1 MLPADRKCCACF
13 TGAGN
18 CKTNKERIIMSETR
32 FKVRARLL
40 QQIGEQLIKNES
52 IALIELV
59 KNAYDADASE
69 VNVIMKEV
77 DNSEKGQIVI
87 EDNGCG
93 MNMDIIK
100 NVWFEAGTDFKNKMT
115 ETPKYKRHPLGEK
128 GIGRFAIHKL
138 GNKIELISRQSNK
151 KEIYFSFNW
160 NTIKQYK
167 YIEEIPV
174 SPVERE
180 PEIFKGDKTGT
191 RIIIT
196 SLKNKWER
204 GSIRDLYRSI
214 IAFNNPFS
222 PSSDFKVSYYIDKSE
237 WIQDLLTPDKV
248 KDYALYYV
256 EAELE
261 GDRIKKFKYEFRPYS
276 IMNKLQKRF
285 VNETDKQIAK
295 VLKMVDRDNKSID
308 LNNYKIGNVNFTA
321 YIFDRE
327 TKILKLGLTDIKGLK
342 EYLNLNGG
350 IRIYRDG
357 IRVYDYGEPENDW
370 LELDIRRVNVP
381 AKRISN
387 NLILGAIELNRERSK
402 DLIEKTNREGF
413 IENEAYLTFKSAILY
428 LLNVIEGQR
437 NIDKEKIRLFY
448 GTKEKSQPVIASI
461 NELKSVIEEKIKD
474 DSIRNEITRYLN
486 KIEKEYENISEILLR
501 SAGAGLN
508 LSVVIHEMEKILE
521 ELKKII
527 EKEKVNERIIT
538 LVKHLSNLVEGYT
551 ALIRRSEN
559 KKEDLIKIIDQ
570 TIFNMEYRLKYHKII
585 LQKEYQN
592 YKGDNKIP
600 VVRNLMLNSIMNI
613 IDNSIWW
620 LDYSKKDKNEEKK
633 LFINLID
640 RPEGYLSIIIAD
652 NGSGFTLPA
661 EEIIKPF
668 VSAKP
673 DGMGLGLHIVS
684 EVIEAHKGLLLF
696 PDDSEIDDYNIPFEY
711 KSGAIIVLSLRRE

>member
-1 MLPADRKCCACF
+1 M
-13 TGAGN
+13 N
-18 CKTNKERIIMSETR
+18 ENKFR
-32 FKVRARLL
+32 VRARLL
-40 QQIGEQLIKNES
+40 EQLGEQLIKNAG

-77 DNSEKGQIVI
+77 DNPTNGQIII

-93 MNMDIIK
+93 MDMGIIK
-100 NVWFEAGTDFKNKMT
+100 NVWLEAGTDFKSKIT
-115 ETPKYKRHPLGEK
+115 ETPIYHRHPLGEK
-128 GIGRFAIHKL
+128 GIGRFAVHKL
-138 GNKIELISRQSNK
+138 GNKIELVSKQQNK
-151 KEIYFSFNW
+151 KEIYFSINW
-160 NTIKQYK
+160 DEIKKYK
-167 YIEEIPV
+167 YIDEIPINL
-174 SPVERE
+174 VERE

-191 RIIIT
+191 HIVIT
-196 SLKNKWER
+196 SLKNIWDR

-214 IAFNNPFS
+214 IAFNNPFN
-222 PSSDFKVSYYIDKSE
+222 PSSNFRVNFNIDNVD

-261 GDRIKKFKYEFRPYS
+261 GDRIKKFRYEFRPYS
-276 IMNKLQKRF
+276 TMNKLQKR
-285 VNETDKQIAK
+285 VVDETDEQIKK
-295 VLKMVDRDNKSID
+295 VLEMVDRDNKSIN
-308 LNNYKIGNVNFTA
+308 LNNHKIGRVNFSA

-327 TKILKLGLTDIKGLK
+327 TKILRLGLSDIKGLK

-387 NLILGAIELNRERSK
+387 NLILGAIELNREQSK

-428 LLNVIEGQR
+428 LLNVIENQR

-448 GTKEKSQPVIASI
+448 GAKEKSQPVIASI
-461 NELKSVIEEKIKD
+461 NELKSVVEEKIKD
-474 DSIRNEITRYLN
+474 DATRNEIIRYLDR
-486 KIEKEYENISEILLR
+486 IQREYEDINEILLK

-508 LSVVIHEMEKILE
+508 LSVVIHEMEKILS
-521 ELKKII
+521 ELKKVV

-538 LVKHLSNLVEGYT
+538 LVKHLSNLMEGYT
-551 ALIRRSEN
+551 ALIRRSDK
-559 KKEDLIKIIDQ
+559 KKEDIIKFIDQ
-570 TIFNMEYRLKYHKII
+570 AIFNMEYRLNYHSIK
-585 LQKEYQN
+585 LEKEYKN
-592 YKGDNKIP
+592 YRGDNKIP
-600 VVRNLMLNSIMNI
+600 VVRNLLLNSIMNI

-620 LDYSKKDKNEEKK
+620 LDYTKKDKNEEKI
-633 LFINLID
+633 LFINLVD
-640 RPEGYLSIIIAD
+640 KPEGYLSIVIAD
-652 NGSGFTLPA
+652 NGCGFALPS

-684 EVIEAHKGLLLF
+684 EVMKAHNGLLLF
-696 PDDSEIDDYNIPFEY
+696 PDDSEIDDYNIPAEY
-711 KSGAIIVLSLRRE
+711 KSGAITVLSLKRD

>member
-1 MLPADRKCCACF
+1 
-13 TGAGN
+13 
-18 CKTNKERIIMSETR
+18 MSETR

>member
-1 MLPADRKCCACF
+1 M
-13 TGAGN
+13 N
-18 CKTNKERIIMSETR
+18 ENKFR
-32 FKVRARLL
+32 VRARLL
-40 QQIGEQLIKNES
+40 EQLGEQLIKNAG

-69 VNVIMKEV
+69 VSVIMKEV
-77 DNSEKGQIVI
+77 DNPTNGQIII

-93 MNMDIIK
+93 MDMDIIK
-100 NVWFEAGTDFKNKMT
+100 NVWLEAGTDFKST
-115 ETPKYKRHPLGEK
+115 IGETPIYHRHPLGEK
-128 GIGRFAIHKL
+128 GIGRFAVHKL
-138 GNKIELISRQSNK
+138 GNKIELVSKQGNK
-151 KEIYFSFNW
+151 KEIYFSINW
-160 NTIKQYK
+160 NEIKQYK
-167 YIEEIPV
+167 YIDEIPINLI
-174 SPVERE
+174 ERA
-180 PEIFKGDKTGT
+180 PEIFKENKTGT
-191 RIIIT
+191 HISIT
-196 SLKNKWER
+196 SLKNKWDR

-214 IAFNNPFS
+214 IAFNNPFN
-222 PSSDFKVSYYIDKSE
+222 PSSNFRVNFNIDNVE

-261 GDRIKKFKYEFRPYS
+261 GDRIKKFRYEFRPYS
-276 IMNKLQKRF
+276 TMNKLQKR
-285 VNETDKQIAK
+285 VVDETDEQIAK
-295 VLKMVDRDNKSID
+295 VLKMVDRDNETINLS
-308 LNNYKIGNVNFTA
+308 NFKIGRVKISA

-327 TKILKLGLTDIKGLK
+327 TKILRLGLSDIKGLK

-387 NLILGAIELNRERSK
+387 NLILGAIELDRKESK

-413 IENEAYLTFKSAILY
+413 IENDAYLTFKSAILY
-428 LLNVIEGQR
+428 LLNVIENQR

-461 NELKSVIEEKIKD
+461 NELKSVVEEKIKD
-474 DSIRNEITRYLN
+474 DATRNEIIRYLDR
-486 KIEKEYENISEILLR
+486 IEKEYEDINEILLK
-501 SAGAGLN
+501 SAGAGLS
-508 LSVVIHEMEKILE
+508 LSVVIHEMEKILN
-521 ELKKII
+521 ELKKVV
-527 EKEKVNERIIT
+527 EKEKVNERIVT

-551 ALIRRSEN
+551 ALIRKSDK
-559 KKEDLIKIIDQ
+559 KKEDIIKFIDQ
-570 TIFNMEYRLKYHKII
+570 AIFNMEYRLSYHCII
-585 LQKEYQN
+585 LQKEYKN

-600 VVRNLMLNSIMNI
+600 VVRNLLLNSIMNI

-620 LDYSKKDKNEEKK
+620 LDYTKKDKNEEKK

-640 RPEGYLSIIIAD
+640 KPEGYLSIVIAD
-652 NGSGFTLPA
+652 NGCGFALPS

-673 DGMGLGLHIVS
+673 EGMGLGLHIVS
-684 EVIEAHKGLLLF
+684 EVMKAHNGLLLF
-696 PDDSEIDDYNIPFEY
+696 PDDSEIDDYNIPEKY
-711 KSGAIIVLSLRRE
+711 KSGAITVLSLKRD

>member
-1 MLPADRKCCACF
+1 MLDK
-13 TGAGN
+13 
-18 CKTNKERIIMSETR
+18 I
-32 FKVRARLL
+32 FKVTSHIFELL
-40 QQIGEQLIKNES
+40 GEQLVKNENV
-52 IALIELV
+52 ALLELV

-77 DNSEKGQIVI
+77 DNPTNGQIII

-93 MNMDIIK
+93 MDMGIIK
-100 NVWFEAGTDFKNKMT
+100 NVWLEAGTDFKSKIT
-115 ETPKYKRHPLGEK
+115 ETPIYHRHPLGEK
-128 GIGRFAIHKL
+128 GIGRFAVHKL
-138 GNKIELISRQSNK
+138 GNKIELVSKQQNK
-151 KEIYFSFNW
+151 KEIYFSINW
-160 NTIKQYK
+160 DEIKKYK
-167 YIEEIPV
+167 YIDEIPINL
-174 SPVERE
+174 VERE

-191 RIIIT
+191 HIVIT
-196 SLKNKWER
+196 SLKNIWDR

-214 IAFNNPFS
+214 IAFNNPFN
-222 PSSDFKVSYYIDKSE
+222 PSSNFRVNFNIDNVD

-248 KDYALYYV
+248 KDYAIYYV

-261 GDRIKKFKYEFRPYS
+261 GDRIKKFRYEFRPYS
-276 IMNKLQKRF
+276 TMNKLQKR
-285 VNETDKQIAK
+285 VVDETDEQIKK
-295 VLKMVDRDNKSID
+295 VLEMVDRDNKSIN
-308 LNNYKIGNVNFTA
+308 LNNHKIGRVNFSA

-327 TKILKLGLTDIKGLK
+327 TKILRLGLSDIKGLK

-387 NLILGAIELNRERSK
+387 NLILGAIELNREQSK

-428 LLNVIEGQR
+428 LLNVIENQR

-461 NELKSVIEEKIKD
+461 NELKSVVEEKIKD
-474 DSIRNEITRYLN
+474 DVTRNEIIWYLN
-486 KIEKEYENISEILLR
+486 RIEKEYEDINEILLK

-508 LSVVIHEMEKILE
+508 LSVVIHEMEKILD
-521 ELKKII
+521 ELKRII
-527 EKEKVNERIIT
+527 AVEKERLNKRVVVLIN
-538 LVKHLSNLVEGYT
+538 HLIDLGDGYA
-551 ALIRRSEN
+551 ALIRSSGRKRGKITN
-559 KKEDLIKIIDQ
+559 IIDQ
-570 TIFNMEYRLKYHKII
+570 AIFNLEFRLNYHHIK
-585 LQKEYQN
+585 LYKQYKS
-592 YKGDNKIP
+592 YKGNDDVQFVK
-600 VVRNLMLNSIMNI
+600 NLLLASLMNI

-620 LDYSKKDKNEEKK
+620 LDYTKKDKNEEKK
-633 LFINLID
+633 LFINLVD
-640 RPEGYLSIIIAD
+640 KPEGYLSIVIAD
-652 NGSGFTLPA
+652 NGCGFALPS

-684 EVIEAHKGLLLF
+684 EVMKAQNGLLLF
-696 PDDSEIDDYNIPFEY
+696 PEDNEIEDYNIPAEY
-711 KSGAIIVLSLRRE
+711 ESGAIIILMLNKE

>member
-1 MLPADRKCCACF
+1 M
-13 TGAGN
+13 N
-18 CKTNKERIIMSETR
+18 ENKFR
-32 FKVRARLL
+32 VRARLL
-40 QQIGEQLIKNES
+40 EQLGEQLIKNAG

-69 VNVIMKEV
+69 VSVIMKEV
-77 DNSEKGQIVI
+77 DNPTNGQIII

-93 MNMDIIK
+93 MDMDIIK
-100 NVWFEAGTDFKNKMT
+100 NVWLEAGTDFKST
-115 ETPKYKRHPLGEK
+115 IGETPIYHRHPLGEK
-128 GIGRFAIHKL
+128 GIGRFAVHKL
-138 GNKIELISRQSNK
+138 GNKIELVSKQGNK
-151 KEIYFSFNW
+151 KEIYFSINW
-160 NTIKQYK
+160 NEIKQYK
-167 YIEEIPV
+167 YIDEIPINLI
-174 SPVERE
+174 ERA
-180 PEIFKGDKTGT
+180 PEIFKENKTGT
-191 RIIIT
+191 HISIT
-196 SLKNKWER
+196 SLKNKWDR

-214 IAFNNPFS
+214 IAFNNPFN
-222 PSSDFKVSYYIDKSE
+222 PSSNFRVNFNIDNVK

-261 GDRIKKFKYEFRPYS
+261 GDRIKKFRYEFRPYNT
-276 IMNKLQKRF
+276 MNKLQKR
-285 VNETDKQIAK
+285 VVDETDEQIAK
-295 VLKMVDRDNKSID
+295 VLKMADRDNTSID
-308 LNNYKIGNVNFTA
+308 LNNHKIGHVNFSA

-327 TKILKLGLTDIKGLK
+327 TKILRLGLSDVKGLK

-381 AKRISN
+381 AKRVSN
-387 NLILGAIELNRERSK
+387 NLILGAIELDRKESK

-428 LLNVIEGQR
+428 LLNVIENQR

-461 NELKSVIEEKIKD
+461 NELKSVVEEKIKD
-474 DSIRNEITRYLN
+474 DATRNEIIRYLN
-486 KIEKEYENISEILLR
+486 RIEKEYEDINEILLK

-508 LSVVIHEMEKILE
+508 LSVVIHEMEKILS
-521 ELKKII
+521 ELKIVVEKEVV
-527 EKEKVNERIIT
+527 EKEKVNERIVT

-551 ALIRRSEN
+551 ALIRRSDK
-559 KKEDLIKIIDQ
+559 KKEDIIKLIDQ
-570 TIFNMEYRLKYHKII
+570 AIFNMEYRLNYHNIK
-585 LQKEYQN
+585 LHKEYQN
-592 YKGDNKIP
+592 YRGDNKIP
-600 VVRNLMLNSIMNI
+600 VVRNLLLNSIMNI
-613 IDNSIWW
+613 LDNSIWW

-640 RPEGYLSIIIAD
+640 KPEGYLSIVIAD
-652 NGSGFTLPA
+652 NGCGFALPS
-661 EEIIKPF
+661 EEITRPF

-684 EVIEAHKGLLLF
+684 EVMKAHNGLLLF
-696 PDDSEIDDYNIPFEY
+696 PEDNEIEDYNIHEEY
-711 KSGAIIVLSLRRE
+711 KSGAIIVLSLKRD